1 VDSKDSADSLL
12 DVAKRGLTMTLGI
25 GVLIVQHA
33 QTQRRALQKSAP
45 RLLQEVSDAVSDGL
59 KTLDERAQEILRK

>member
-1 VDSKDSADSLL
+1 VDRADSVDSLL
-12 DVAKRGLTMTLGI
+12 DVAKRGFTMTLGI

-33 QTQRRALQKSAP
+33 QTQRRELQKSAP
-45 RLLQEVSDAVSDGL
+45 RLLQEVSDAVSSSL